1 MKHSRLFFVIVS
13 YFYIFISVT
22 HAEQVLVGQGDMR
35 WFGLHLYEIE
45 LYTETGQYEVDQPL
59 ELIIRYQ
66 LKIDRDKLISI
77 SENEVVKMGKVWRPQ
92 WTEQLENIWPTVNKN
107 DVLTLSVSPEGL
119 SSFYYNGELRGSIAD
134 PNFGKNFTAIWLSPE
149 TRESKLRKKLI
160 GA

>member
-1 MKHSRLFFVIVS
+1 MKNKLLFLVFVS
-13 YFYIFISVT
+13 YNILFLNIT
-22 HAEQVLVGQGDMR
+22 QAEPVLVGQGDMR

-45 LYTETGQYEVDQPL
+45 LYTETGRYEVDQPL

-77 SENEVVKMGKVWRPQ
+77 SENEVVKMGNQWRPE
-92 WTEQLENIWPTVNKN
+92 WTEQLESIWPTVIKD
-107 DVLTLSVSPEGL
+107 DVLTLSVNLEGS
-119 SSFYYNGELRGSIAD
+119 SSFYYNGKLRGRIAD
-134 PNFGKNFTAIWLSPE
+134 PKFGKNFTAIWLSPE